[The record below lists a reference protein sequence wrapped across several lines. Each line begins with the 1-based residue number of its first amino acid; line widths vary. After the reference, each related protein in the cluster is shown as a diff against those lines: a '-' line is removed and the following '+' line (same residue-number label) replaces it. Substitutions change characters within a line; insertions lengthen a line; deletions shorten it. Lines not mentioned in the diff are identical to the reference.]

1 MKRVYFALGIVFP
14 IWAGVA
20 FGAESGRIETL
31 SWKLE
36 ASATST
42 YGYDLE
48 ELRGGFRNRASAGLT
63 VTVLPKRSV
72 ATDGERWYGRIEV
85 KDFELTVTPAATR
98 GAAGRITADVTNDTA
113 FMRIFSAPR
122 ARIANFAAALARP
135 DVAGPAPIDPAT
147 RTAGAGEQGLIF
159 GYGAAAFN
167 DLSASI
173 FSFGDWLVDDP
184 HSYGAVLRSDLSVR
198 MFDLKAGAGIAPFGD
213 QVDSADLVLAYG
225 GEVGIRFGSYRLA
238 VAADATNLS
247 AADPELIDGRTAFA
261 DMATS
266 LTWEE
271 GDTEAFLLVYLGELA
286 LFELDDDDAADDQLR
301 MRGFAPVV
309 DLDVGFIDEERIP
322 NVKVGSKVGLYN
334 LLVAGRAPVSAPAD
348 EEESTAHPGYP
359 LTLSLGL
366 DLAYGAGGLNPFAG
380 AETRVSA
387 YGRSF
392 GIRPFPLVRPG
403 LDLTAG
409 LALGPALHRIAFTTF
424 TVKYEA
430 RELLNESE
438 RERLLT
444 VETKIVL

>member
-1 MKRVYFALGIVFP
+1 MCFALGIVFP

-98 GAAGRITADVTNDTA
+98 GSAGSITAEVTNDTA
-113 FMRIFSAPR
+113 YMRIFSAPR

-135 DVAGPAPIDPAT
+135 DIAGPAPIDPAT
-147 RTAGAGEQGLIF
+147 RTVGAGEQGLIF
-159 GYGAAAFN
+159 GYGAGVLN

-173 FSFGDWLVDDP
+173 FSFGDWLVNDP
-184 HSYGAVLRSDLSVR
+184 HSYGAVVRSDLSVR
-198 MFDLKAGAGIAPFGD
+198 MFDLKAGAGIAP
-213 QVDSADLVLAYG
+213 
-225 GEVGIRFGSYRLA
+225 
-238 VAADATNLS
+238 
-247 AADPELIDGRTAFA
+247 
-261 DMATS
+261 
-266 LTWEE
+266 
-271 GDTEAFLLVYLGELA
+271 
-286 LFELDDDDAADDQLR
+286 
-301 MRGFAPVV
+301 VV
-309 DLDVGFIDEERIP
+309 DLEVGFIDEERIP

-334 LLVAGRAPVSAPAD
+334 LLVADRAPVSAPAD

-359 LTLSLGL
+359 LTLWLGL
-366 DLAYGAGGLNPFAG
+366 DLAYSAGGLNPFAG
-380 AETRVSA
+380 AETRFSA

-403 LDLTAG
+403 LDLIAG